1 MKNNAESI
9 HDESLEYPEREAA
22 LNRLLQELN
31 NRQHTIISEYIEQL
45 FTPFSLTLANY
56 FEHIYTQTEKPEYG
70 EPLTTFS
77 KRRMRQAEARIQERE
92 IQNTIRG
99 LEDAI
104 KVQDRPNIA
113 KSLRKLSSLSIPLPP
128 ELCRQLADY
137 LDPDSFGCKMG
148 PKPHAA
154 ISLPT
159 LSIFRLYK
167 YLFNSKEAARWALN
181 AEKNE
186 FHISVDTILLD
197 ANGKFSPEWRFP
209 EMERSRNRRDTP
221 NGGIIEENVRA
232 LFNIKSRAFSAVRAS
247 TNKDIVVFHNSLC
260 RMEKFSHEF
269 MASLIFELYFVT
281 PEELTKMLCK
291 K

>member
-9 HDESLEYPEREAA
+9 HDIFLEYPAREEA
-22 LNRLLQELN
+22 LKRLLHELN
-31 NRQHTIISEYIEQL
+31 IRQQPIINEYIEQL
-45 FTPFSLTLANY
+45 FTPFLLTLANY

-70 EPLTTFS
+70 ESLTTYS
-77 KRRMRQAEARIQERE
+77 KRRVRQAEARTRERK

-113 KSLRKLSSLSIPLPP
+113 KSLRKLSSLSSPLPA

-148 PKPHAA
+148 PKPHAD

-167 YLFNSKEAARWALN
+167 YLFNNKEAARWALN
-181 AEKNE
+181 AEKKE
-186 FHISVDTILLD
+186 FHIPEDTILLD
-197 ANGKFSPEWRFP
+197 GNGEFSPEWRFR
-209 EMERSRNRRDTP
+209 EMERSRNLRDTP

-232 LFNIKSRAFSAVRAS
+232 LFNIKSRAFGAVRAL

-269 MASLIFELYFVT
+269 IASLIFALYFVT